1 MAGEREARLRRSDFP
16 VFIPIATRW
25 GDNDVDGHVNN
36 VVYYA
41 FFDTAV
47 NRLLVDGGAL
57 DVATSDTVGLVVSN
71 SCTFFESVAFPE
83 VIEVGLRVE
92 RLGRSSVTYQL
103 GVFRAGGDEAAAQGR
118 FVHVYVTRADQRP
131 VAIPEA
137 VLRVLEGL
145 RVGD

>member
-1 MAGEREARLRRSDFP
+1 MAGEREARLRRRDFRA
-16 VFIPIATRW
+16 FIPIATRW
-25 GDNDVDGHVNN
+25 GDNDAYGHVNN

-47 NRLLVDGGAL
+47 GRHLMEGGAL
-57 DVATSDTVGLVVSN
+57 DPATSDTVGLVVSN
-71 SCTFFESVAFPE
+71 SCNFFESVAFPE
-83 VIEVGLRVE
+83 VIDVGLRVE

-145 RVGD
+145 TVG

>member
-1 MAGEREARLRRSDFP
+1 MPGPQVQLAVFFVEIEERGADDLGLDWLFGQPRTNNP
-16 VFIPIATRW
+16 VPVTQFLTNAP
-25 GDNDVDGHVNN
+25 GS
-36 VVYYA
+36 
-41 FFDTAV
+41 DTALQGD
-47 NRLLVDGGAL
+47 R
-57 DVATSDTVGLVVSN
+57 
-71 SCTFFESVAFPE
+71 
-83 VIEVGLRVE
+83 LRVE

-145 RVGD
+145 RVG